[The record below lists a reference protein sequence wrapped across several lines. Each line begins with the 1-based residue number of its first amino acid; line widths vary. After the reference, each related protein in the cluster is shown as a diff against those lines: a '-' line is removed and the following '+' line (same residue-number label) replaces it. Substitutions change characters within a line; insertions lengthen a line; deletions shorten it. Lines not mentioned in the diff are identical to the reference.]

1 MEEAVLIDRILRGD
15 RNAYAELVRAHQA
28 KVLRLCASLLG
39 ESEAEDAAQEI
50 FLKAYRSLASFRKDS
65 AFSTWLYRIASNH
78 CRDLLRRRSRQKTES
93 LEQLLETSNE
103 KAQSLLAS
111 DDPRARAEQADLAE
125 QILSTL
131 SPDERLILT
140 LREVQGLSY
149 REIAEALACSLDAV
163 KGRLK
168 RAREMLMSRLDTFR
182 QLESSKEVRNPND

>member
-1 MEEAVLIDRILRGD
+1 MEEAVLIDQIREGD

-39 ESEAEDAAQEI
+39 ESDAEDAAQEI
-50 FLKAYRSLASFRKDS
+50 FLKAYRSLASFRRDS

-78 CRDLLRRRSRQKTES
+78 CHDLFRRRSRQKTES
-93 LEQLLETSNE
+93 LDELPE
-103 KAQSLLAS
+103 SLLTS

-131 SPDERLILT
+131 SPEERLILT
-140 LREVQGLSY
+140 LREVQGLNY
-149 REIAEALACSLDAV
+149 REIAEVLSCSLDAV

-168 RAREMLMSRLDTFR
+168 RARERLMSRLDTFR